1 MNRIVRILLTTF
13 LASLVCMIHL
23 GRVRASVV
31 LTDGGRPCAPAEDQ
45 ILIHYDPMTRTET
58 LIVSPALRYRGESF
72 AWALP
77 LAVEPKVSPA
87 APLLFQRLASY
98 TSSPVR
104 IETRFKWSFGF
115 LLWEFFKPKSV
126 QSPPLSTGPGKIIVA
141 RRTAAA
147 RGVIVAQPDEAKFT
161 EAIRAALGL
170 KPESPYQLPPEF
182 LKSAAP
188 RLAKK
193 DWWVVAAAK
202 TDAIEKDA
210 GFDEQVALP
219 PFALTFETDAP
230 IAPITAPSF
239 DAVPDA
245 WPKRRNF
252 KVYAV
257 GRERLEI
264 ASADG
269 AATFPATAVAF
280 ADRVSQADW
289 RERILAPGGPE
300 IPLAADWFLTAFVHT
315 ERGSAPPETLTM
327 RRAEN
332 QATFRPSPE
341 VIVKE
346 ERLIIPGEGLIA
358 ALAGGVLFWR
368 QRRKSASP

>member
-1 MNRIVRILLTTF
+1 
-13 LASLVCMIHL
+13 
-23 GRVRASVV
+23 
-31 LTDGGRPCAPAEDQ
+31 
-45 ILIHYDPMTRTET
+45 
-58 LIVSPALRYRGESF
+58 
-72 AWALP
+72 
-77 LAVEPKVSPA
+77 
-87 APLLFQRLASY
+87 
-98 TSSPVR
+98 VR

-126 QSPPLSTGPGKIIVA
+126 QSPPPLSAGPGKIVVA

-147 RGVIVAQPDEAKFT
+147 RGVIVAQPDAAKFT

-289 RERILAPGGPE
+289 RDRILAPGGPE
-300 IPLAADWFLTAFVHT
+300 IPLAADWFLTAFVYT

-368 QRRKSASP
+368 QRRRKSASP